1 LSLIP
6 WGTKKEQAERR
17 VQQSIESKRSQQ
29 AADEGLAREL
39 VYSYKWQAEK
49 APQWF
54 RGVMDKLAKKYGQ
67 KYADDIRSLM
77 TIVKNENNQ
86 EGER

>member
-1 LSLIP
+1 M
-6 WGTKKEQAERR
+6 
-17 VQQSIESKRSQQ
+17 QQSIESKKSQQ
-29 AADEGLAREL
+29 AANAGLAREL

>member
-1 LSLIP
+1 M
-6 WGTKKEQAERR
+6 
-17 VQQSIESKRSQQ
+17 QQSIESKKSQQ
-29 AADEGLAREL
+29 AANAGLAREL

-49 APQWF
+49 APEWF

-67 KYADDIRSLM
+67 KYADDIRALM

>member
-6 WGTKKEQAERR
+6 YGTKKEQAERR

-29 AADEGLAREL
+29 AADKGLAREL

-49 APQWF
+49 APEWF
-54 RGVMDKLAKKYGQ
+54 RGVMGNLAKKYGQ
-67 KYADDIRSLM
+67 KYADDIRALM
-77 TIVKNENNQ
+77 TLEKN
-86 EGER
+86 RK